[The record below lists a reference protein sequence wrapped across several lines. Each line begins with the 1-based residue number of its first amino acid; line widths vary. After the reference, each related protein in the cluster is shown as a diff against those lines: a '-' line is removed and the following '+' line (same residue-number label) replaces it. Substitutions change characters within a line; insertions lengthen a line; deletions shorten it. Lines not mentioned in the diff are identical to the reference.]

1 MEENSSPVLCF
12 GTFFT
17 LLLREGVKELSTKRF
32 ESVESNKN
40 KLTEVTAFLELNR
53 IITPSFT
60 PANENTFSV
69 QASKFKSCAAQK
81 AKMLPIVNA
90 SEVKSF
96 LACFESDYDSIFNNM
111 STFVNTYIHVDVS
124 RRKRLVKSLLELIR
138 DDKDIG
144 PEEKFYINGRN
155 NALSKRELL
164 SKQTFSCVKFLIGI
178 FRYIVEVKRND
189 NIKGEPTYRKW
200 CPPANQGLRMYSE
213 DIYVGETI
221 REKINLIEDDTW
233 SLPKPI
239 RETNTDIDIS
249 YLTGIDKADYLKS
262 EAEMFRRNQD
272 YEKSL
277 QLYYESWRIYH
288 DVIGSKSRCTIKILK
303 IMEELYIQ
311 LDKSYSFAYWLNN
324 IAKRGEDIV

>member
-1 MEENSSPVLCF
+1 
-12 GTFFT
+12 
-17 LLLREGVKELSTKRF
+17 
-32 ESVESNKN
+32 
-40 KLTEVTAFLELNR
+40 
-53 IITPSFT
+53 
-60 PANENTFSV
+60 
-69 QASKFKSCAAQK
+69 
-81 AKMLPIVNA
+81 
-90 SEVKSF
+90 
-96 LACFESDYDSIFNNM
+96 
-111 STFVNTYIHVDVS
+111 
-124 RRKRLVKSLLELIR
+124 
-138 DDKDIG
+138 
-144 PEEKFYINGRN
+144 
-155 NALSKRELL
+155 
-164 SKQTFSCVKFLIGI
+164 
-178 FRYIVEVKRND
+178 
-189 NIKGEPTYRKW
+189 
-200 CPPANQGLRMYSE
+200 MYSE